1 MIKIKDTLRTNAFTL
16 FTVLFL
22 FICPLIFSSPLYSS
36 RWGFSI
42 DLPEG
47 YEYTDGDKQD
57 KFSFENAAGAKF
69 DLIVYYAD
77 NGKSAPYASTEALAK
92 DVQRRL
98 NSKGTID
105 SFEYRQKKVYIMEL
119 SFSNP
124 GAGGRGSNITG
135 WALCM
140 ELGKDLPRRAGAAV
154 SKSSSSQGKLAE
166 RTAVQ
171 TGPQPLLLAMAYGP
185 AEKKELQLLHFSAL
199 DSIAPEEADRT
210 VPGPITEFS
219 YPRQTRI
226 QAPVFGLDIQAWI
239 FKEDAEAAQALV
251 DREFKVLKL
260 YADAPDWKE
269 AWIRF
274 YRAIYRDSFD
284 RLADAAFQI
293 ERKLNLPPREN
304 RDFAEQVLQ
313 WVQSFTYERDLMGS
327 DFVNAVSA
335 VTEGKGDCDSRAM
348 LWAVIIKQA
357 NIPSAIMV
365 SRQFSHAMGL
375 ADLPGTG
382 ARFELEGKKY
392 LVAETTAKVAIG
404 LIGENVSE
412 ISGWIGILFE

>member
-1 MIKIKDTLRTNAFTL
+1 MDTFRTNVFVL
-16 FTVLFL
+16 FTAIF
-22 FICPLIFSSPLYSS
+22 FIIGQSIFSSPLYSS

-47 YEYTDGDKQD
+47 YEYTGGDKQD

-77 NGKSAPYASTEALAK
+77 GGKSPPYASAEALVK

-98 NSKGTID
+98 NSKGDID
-105 SFEYRQKKVYIMEL
+105 SFEYRQKKAYIMEL
-119 SFSNP
+119 SFSNA
-124 GAGGRGSNITG
+124 GAGGRTSNTAG

-140 ELGKDLPRRAGAAV
+140 ELGKDLPRKPGTAA
-154 SKSSSSQGKLAE
+154 SKSSGGQGNLPE
-166 RTAVQ
+166 SPAVR

-199 DSIAPEEADRT
+199 DSIAPEEADRIA
-210 VPGPITEFS
+210 PGPITEFS
-219 YPRQTRI
+219 YPRKTRI
-226 QAPVFGLDIQAWI
+226 QVPIFGLDIQAWI

-260 YADAPDWKE
+260 YAAAPDWKE

-304 RDFAEQVLQ
+304 RDLAGQILQ
-313 WVQSFTYERDLMGS
+313 WVQSFKYERDLMGS
-327 DFVNAVSA
+327 DFVNVVSA
-335 VTEGKGDCDSRAM
+335 ATGGKGDCDSRAM
-348 LWAVIIKQA
+348 LWAIIIKQA

-375 ADLPGTG
+375 ADLGGTG

-392 LVAETTAKVAIG
+392 LVAETTAKVDIG
-404 LIGENVSE
+404 LIGEDVSD
-412 ISGWIGILFE
+412 IAGWLGIVFE